1 MATNVNSDF
10 VIYNDTAQTAYL
22 ERNMDNLAVFNE
34 NSRSA
39 IGLNS
44 ELIEGDLKLRA
55 FYKVD
60 GEISYRSVNSTAT
73 VAAARIVA
81 DEMVSVKVPWKYG
94 PYETTEEA
102 FKRRARSPEEFSML
116 LGQDMA
122 DATMSGW
129 IGYALSAL
137 QGAIGSNTAMNVS
150 GELATEGKKVLTKG
164 LRTMGDKAS
173 SIAIWVMDSTSYFD
187 IVDEA
192 IDNKLYEE
200 AGVVVYGGSPGTLGK
215 PVLVTDQCPATKIFG
230 LVAGAVM
237 VTESQMPSMRSYP
250 VNNQENLAIG
260 FRAEGTAN
268 VEVLGYKWK
277 DKARTNP
284 SAVSLATTTNWQKYA
299 TSDKA
304 TAGFI
309 ITLTQPA
316 P

>member
-1 MATNVNSDF
+1 MATTVNSDL

-34 NSRSA
+34 NSRAA

-44 ELIEGDLKLRA
+44 ELIEGDLKLRS
-55 FYKVD
+55 FYKVGGSIAD
-60 GEISYRSVNSTAT
+60 RDVNSTAT
-73 VAAARIVA
+73 VAGTKIAA

-102 FKRRARSPEEFSML
+102 FKRRARSPEEFSEII
-116 LGQDMA
+116 GQDMA
-122 DATMSGW
+122 DATMAGW
-129 IGYALSAL
+129 IGYALNAL
-137 QGAIGSNTAMNVS
+137 QGAIGSNAGMNVS

-200 AGVVVYGGSPGTLGK
+200 AGVVVYGGTPGTLGK
-215 PVLVTDQCPATKIFG
+215 PVLVTDQCPAAKIFG

-237 VTESQMPSMRSYP
+237 VTESQAPGMRSYMID
-250 VNNQENLAIG
+250 NQENLAIG

-277 DKARTNP
+277 TKTNVNP
-284 SAVSLATTTNWQKYA
+284 SAASLATTTNWEKYA

-309 ITLTQPA
+309 ITLTTTP
-316 P
+316 

>member
-1 MATNVNSDF
+1 MATTVNTDM

-55 FYKVD
+55 FYKIGGSIAD
-60 GEISYRSVNSTAT
+60 RDVNSTAGVT
-73 VAAARIVA
+73 GTKIAS

-116 LGQDMA
+116 VGQDMA
-122 DATMSGW
+122 DATMVGW
-129 IGYALSAL
+129 ITYAINAL
-137 QGAIGSNTAMNVS
+137 KGAIGSNANMVVT
-150 GELATEGKKVLTKG
+150 GDLATEGKKALTKG
-164 LRTMGDKAS
+164 LRKMGDKAGS
-173 SIAIWVMDSTSYFD
+173 VAIWMMDSGMYFD

-192 IDNKLYEE
+192 IDNKIYEE
-200 AGVVVYGGSPGTLGK
+200 AGTVVYGGTPGTLGK
-215 PVLVTDQCPATKIFG
+215 PVLVTDQCPSDTVFG
-230 LVAGAVM
+230 LQAGAVV
-237 VTESQMPSMRSYP
+237 VTESQAPGMRSYQIDD
-250 VNNQENLAIG
+250 QENLAIG

-277 DKARTNP
+277 DKAITNP
-284 SAVSLATTTNWQKYA
+284 GAAALATTANWQKYA

-309 ITLTQPA
+309 IDFSTP
-316 P
+316 

>member
-1 MATNVNSDF
+1 MATTVNSDL

-34 NSRSA
+34 NSRAA

-44 ELIEGDLKLRA
+44 ELIEGDLKLRS
-55 FYKVD
+55 FYKV
-60 GEISYRSVNSTAT
+60 GGAISDRDVNSVAT
-73 VAAARIVA
+73 VSGTKIAA

-122 DATMSGW
+122 DATMAGW
-129 IGYALSAL
+129 IGYALNAL
-137 QGAIGSNTAMNVS
+137 QGAIGSNAGMNVS

-200 AGVVVYGGSPGTLGK
+200 AGVVVYGGTPGTLGK
-215 PVLVTDQCPATKIFG
+215 PVLVTDQCQATKIFG

-237 VTESQMPSMRSYP
+237 VTESQAPGMRSYQIDD
-250 VNNQENLAIG
+250 QENLAIG

-277 DKARTNP
+277 TKTNVNP
-284 SAVSLATTTNWQKYA
+284 ASATLATTTNWEKYA
-299 TSDKA
+299 TDDKA

-309 ITLTQPA
+309 ITLTTTP
-316 P
+316 

>member
-1 MATNVNSDF
+1 MATTVNSDL

-34 NSRSA
+34 NSRAA

-44 ELIEGDLKLRA
+44 ELIEGDLKLRS
-55 FYKVD
+55 FYKVGGSIAD
-60 GEISYRSVNSTAT
+60 RDVNSTAAVT
-73 VAAARIVA
+73 ATKIAA

-116 LGQDMA
+116 IGQDMA
-122 DATMSGW
+122 DATMAGW
-129 IGYALSAL
+129 IGYALNAL
-137 QGAIGSNTAMNVS
+137 QGAIGSNAAMNVS

-164 LRTMGDKAS
+164 LRTMGDKSS
-173 SIAIWVMDSTSYFD
+173 SIAIWVMHSNSYFD
-187 IVDEA
+187 IVDES

-215 PVLVTDQCPATKIFG
+215 PVLKTDLCPEDKIFG

-237 VTESQMPSMRSYP
+237 VTESQAPGMRSYQ
-250 VNNQENLAIG
+250 VDNQENLAIG

-277 DKARTNP
+277 TKTNVNP
-284 SAVSLATTTNWQKYA
+284 SAASLATTTNWEKYA

-309 ITLTQPA
+309 ITLTTTP
-316 P
+316 

>member
-1 MATNVNSDF
+1 MATTVNSDL

-34 NSRSA
+34 NSRAA

-44 ELIEGDLKLRA
+44 ELIEGDLKLRS
-55 FYKVD
+55 FYKVGGAIAD
-60 GEISYRSVNSTAT
+60 RDVNSTAAVSGT
-73 VAAARIVA
+73 KIAA

-122 DATMSGW
+122 DATMAGW
-129 IGYALSAL
+129 IGYALNAL
-137 QGAIGSNTAMNVS
+137 QGAIGSNAGMNVS

-200 AGVVVYGGSPGTLGK
+200 AGVVVYGGTPGTLGK

-237 VTESQMPSMRSYP
+237 ITESQAPGMRSYQIDD
-250 VNNQENLAIG
+250 QENLAIG

-277 DKARTNP
+277 TKTNVNP
-284 SAVSLATTTNWQKYA
+284 ASATLATTTNWEKYA
-299 TSDKA
+299 TDDKA

-309 ITLTQPA
+309 ITLTTTP
-316 P
+316 

>member
-1 MATNVNSDF
+1 MATTVNSDL

-34 NSRSA
+34 NSRAA

-44 ELIEGDLKLRA
+44 ELIEGDLKLRS
-55 FYKVD
+55 FYKVGGSIAD
-60 GEISYRSVNSTAT
+60 RDVNSTAT
-73 VAAARIVA
+73 VAGTKIAA

-102 FKRRARSPEEFSML
+102 FKRRARSPEEFSEII
-116 LGQDMA
+116 GQDMA

-129 IGYALSAL
+129 IGYALNAL
-137 QGAIGSNTAMNVS
+137 QGAIGSNAGMNVS

-200 AGVVVYGGSPGTLGK
+200 AGVVVYGGTPGTLGK

-237 VTESQMPSMRSYP
+237 ITESQAPGMRSYMIDD
-250 VNNQENLAIG
+250 QENLAIG
-260 FRAEGTAN
+260 FRAEGAAN

-277 DKARTNP
+277 TKTNVNP
-284 SAVSLATTTNWQKYA
+284 SAASLATTTNWDKYA

-309 ITLTQPA
+309 ITLTTTP
-316 P
+316 

>member
-1 MATNVNSDF
+1 MTTTVNTDM

-55 FYKVD
+55 FYKIGGSIAD
-60 GEISYRSVNSTAT
+60 RDVNSTAGVT
-73 VAAARIVA
+73 GTKIAS

-116 LGQDMA
+116 VGQDMA
-122 DATMSGW
+122 DATMVGW
-129 IGYALSAL
+129 ITYAINAL
-137 QGAIGSNTAMNVS
+137 KGAIGSNANMVVT
-150 GELATEGKKVLTKG
+150 GDLATEGKKALTKG
-164 LRTMGDKAS
+164 LRKMGDKAGS
-173 SIAIWVMDSTSYFD
+173 VAIWVMDSGMYFD

-200 AGVVVYGGSPGTLGK
+200 AGTVVYGGTPGTLGK
-215 PVLVTDQCPATKIFG
+215 PVLVTDQCPADTVFG
-230 LVAGAVM
+230 LQAGAVV
-237 VTESQMPSMRSYP
+237 VTESQAPGMRSYQID
-250 VNNQENLAIG
+250 NQENLAIG

-277 DKARTNP
+277 DKVVINP
-284 SAVSLATTTNWQKYA
+284 GAAALATTTNWQKYA

-309 ITLTQPA
+309 IDFSTP
-316 P
+316 